1 MKNKII
7 LLLVL
12 LIVGCGESDSERPD
26 YYENDHGQ
34 GYENGSDD
42 GYSLGWDKGYEQGY
56 LDAKKGRVKLTDS
69 FTPNHK

>member
-12 LIVGCGESDSERPD
+12 LIFGYGESDRERPD
-26 YYENDHGQ
+26 YYENDYGQ

-56 LDAKKGRVKLTDS
+56 LDAKKGKGQINRQLHS
-69 FTPNHK
+69 ES

>member
-12 LIVGCGESDSERPD
+12 LIFGCGESDRERPD
-26 YYENDHGQ
+26 YYENDYDW

-56 LDAKKGRVKLTDS
+56 LDAKKAKGQINR
-69 FTPNHK
+69 